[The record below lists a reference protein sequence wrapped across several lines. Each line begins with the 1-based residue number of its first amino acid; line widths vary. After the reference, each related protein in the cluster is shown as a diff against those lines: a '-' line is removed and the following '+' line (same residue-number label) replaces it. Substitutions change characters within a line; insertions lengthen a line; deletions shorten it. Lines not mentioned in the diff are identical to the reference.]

1 LYTFD
6 TSIALMPSTSTTK
19 AHLALITANLL
30 FGINFSV
37 VKVIAPNL
45 ILPLGLNFM
54 RVLVATSL
62 FWLLFLFHR
71 KNGGIAKKD
80 IPRFILCAITGIAI
94 NQILFIKGLI
104 LTTPIHASLL
114 ILGTPVF
121 ILLLSFITQNE
132 KISFLKIVGLLTAL
146 AGGIVLVMSKES
158 SALGSNM
165 LLGDIFVLVNAISFD
180 VYLFLLIALT
190 ICYYDLK
197 F

>member
-1 LYTFD
+1 MYTFD